1 MKMPLPERVNASRVI
16 TYDVGLIKE
25 SLVEMDPEAPFTDEE
40 IMEYIFDTIA
50 MDFDGFRGVIIQDQD
65 GNEL

>member
-1 MKMPLPERVNASRVI
+1 MHLPERVNASKVI

-25 SLVEMDPEAPFTDEE
+25 SLKDLDPDSHFTDEE
-40 IMEYIFDTIA
+40 IMEYIFDSIA
-50 MDFDGFRGVIIQDQD
+50 TDFDGFSGVIIQDQD

>member
-1 MKMPLPERVNASRVI
+1 MPLPERVNASRVI

-25 SLVEMDPEAPFTDEE
+25 SLMEMDPEQPFTDEE

-50 MDFDGFRGVIIQDQD
+50 MDFDGFSGVIIQDQD